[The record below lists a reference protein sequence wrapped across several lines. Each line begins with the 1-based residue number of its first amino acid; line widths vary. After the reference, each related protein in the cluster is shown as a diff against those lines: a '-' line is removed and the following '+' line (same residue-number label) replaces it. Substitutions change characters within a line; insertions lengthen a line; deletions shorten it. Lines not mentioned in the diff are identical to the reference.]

1 MTYTLGGEFTFN
13 KLTSADKVATLNTK
27 HALTGFRAFAR
38 VEKTGKYREIFGI
51 SQEDEG
57 TWVQGV
63 NEGFWFHH
71 THEDKATASK
81 LAWKAYRWLNK

>member
-1 MTYTLGGEFTFN
+1 MSYQLGGEFTFN

-38 VEKTGKYREIFGI
+38 NNRTGKYREVLGV
-51 SQEDEG
+51 SQEQEWVDG
-57 TWVQGV
+57 T

-71 THEDKATASK
+71 THDSKETASK